1 MISQL
6 VIAREQWAQILTE
19 VERLAPEEA
28 CGLLAGI
35 GDRVVVSIPV
45 TNALHSPVR
54 FRMEPLEQLKAFQR
68 MEAQGWELIGIY
80 HSHPLGQD
88 MPSQTD
94 IDEAYYPE
102 TVYVIVSGREGE
114 WHCRGFLI
122 WDGQT
127 REVPILIEE

>member
-1 MISQL
+1 MIEKL
-6 VIAREQWAQILTE
+6 VMTREHWAQILTE
-19 VERLAPEEA
+19 VERVVPEEA

-35 GDRVVVSIPV
+35 DERVIESIPV
-45 TNALHSPVR
+45 TNTLHSRVR

-68 MEAQGWELIGIY
+68 IEAQGWDLIGIY

-88 MPSQTD
+88 GPSQTD

-102 TVYVIVSGREGE
+102 VVSVIVSGRDGD
-114 WHCRGFLI
+114 WGCRGFHI

-127 REVPILIEE
+127 HEVPVLIED